1 MLRTLG
7 IYVCVCVFVL
17 AVFSSGLGKK
27 DICFVAQNLTGVKE
41 ILGKRHTD
49 LFSAAYQRREKMK
62 R

>member
-1 MLRTLG
+1 M
-7 IYVCVCVFVL
+7 CVCVFVL